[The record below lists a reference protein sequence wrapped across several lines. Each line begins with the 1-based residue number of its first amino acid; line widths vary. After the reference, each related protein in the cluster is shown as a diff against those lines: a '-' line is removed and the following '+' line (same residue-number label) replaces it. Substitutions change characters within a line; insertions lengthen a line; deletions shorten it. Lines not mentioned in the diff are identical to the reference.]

1 MSGGEAGIRSID
13 AQIATQDAQIG
24 ANQAQVSQAQA
35 NLELTK
41 VTWGRDKPL
50 VNQGWATAQQGTVD
64 VQNLKAQQ
72 AAVDSAQA
80 TLKVAQ
86 RQIDTLRAQRA
97 SAEANLAQ
105 AQAQRDQAALN
116 LGYTTVVADQ
126 PGRIVNLTGAVGQ
139 YAQAGTNLT
148 MFVPDEIWIVA
159 NYKETQLDRMRPGQ
173 PVDIEIDAYPERGF
187 HGRVASVQPGSG
199 PAFSLLPPE
208 NATGNYVKIVQRVP
222 VKIILDNPPADV
234 ALGPGMSVVPTV
246 RVDPSPSLYERLRAR
261 VRAVAGSGVTDAA
274 AQAGAP
280 PASSAASASPWLIA
294 ILVALAAFMEV
305 LDTTIANVVLPYI
318 AGGMGVSDDEASWVV
333 TTYLVANAVSLTAS
347 PFLAK
352 RLGRKTFFLVCLGL
366 FSVSS
371 LLCAQ
376 AWNLDSLLLFRLLQ
390 GLAGGGM
397 VPVSQ
402 SILAASFPPE
412 KRGQAFALFGVAVVV
427 APVVGPTLG
436 GWLAD
441 NWSWRWCFLINGPVG
456 LATIALI
463 AILLPAD
470 DTNQAQSSR
479 FDFIGFLLVATFLGA
494 LEIVLDRG
502 LEDDWFS
509 SNFIVMFTFVCAIA
523 FVLMIPWEM
532 SRPDPM
538 IDVRMVGSRQFGA
551 CFLVMAAT
559 GAILYATTQFLP
571 LMLQTDFGY
580 TATWAGL
587 ALSPGGL
594 VTMVMMFVV
603 GQIFEPDPAE
613 IPDHD
618 RRDLR
623 GDLDVSDDQRIR
635 RSRLLVFRPNAHDAR
650 HRAAAYLHPNHYSV
664 L

>member
-1 MSGGEAGIRSID
+1 
-13 AQIATQDAQIG
+13 
-24 ANQAQVSQAQA
+24 
-35 NLELTK
+35 
-41 VTWGRDKPL
+41 
-50 VNQGWATAQQGTVD
+50 
-64 VQNLKAQQ
+64 
-72 AAVDSAQA
+72 
-80 TLKVAQ
+80 
-86 RQIDTLRAQRA
+86 
-97 SAEANLAQ
+97 
-105 AQAQRDQAALN
+105 
-116 LGYTTVVADQ
+116 
-126 PGRIVNLTGAVGQ
+126 
-139 YAQAGTNLT
+139 
-148 MFVPDEIWIVA
+148 
-159 NYKETQLDRMRPGQ
+159 
-173 PVDIEIDAYPERGF
+173 
-187 HGRVASVQPGSG
+187 
-199 PAFSLLPPE
+199 
-208 NATGNYVKIVQRVP
+208 
-222 VKIILDNPPADV
+222 
-234 ALGPGMSVVPTV
+234 
-246 RVDPSPSLYERLRAR
+246 
-261 VRAVAGSGVTDAA
+261 VAGSGVTDAA
-274 AQAGAP
+274 VGAGIPAAGGQAT
-280 PASSAASASPWLIA
+280 SSPWLIA

-352 RLGRKTFFLVCLGL
+352 RLGRKTFFLICLGL

-402 SILAASFPPE
+402 SILAASFPPG

-456 LATIALI
+456 VATIALI

-470 DTNQAQSSR
+470 NPNQAQSSR
-479 FDFIGFLLVATFLGA
+479 FDYIGFLLVATFLGA

-509 SNFIVMFTFVCAIA
+509 SNFIVMFTFVCAVA

-551 CFLVMAAT
+551 CFLVMGAT

-594 VTMVMMFVV
+594 VTMVMMFFV
-603 GQIFEPDPAE
+603 GQISNRIQPKYLIMTGAIFAA
-613 IPDHD
+613 ISMYQMTNVY
-618 RRDLR
+618 
-623 GDLDVSDDQRIR
+623 GDLGFWFFARTRMMLGVGLPLIFIPIITASYDGIPANRVDMASALINAARNTGGSIGVSLASNVLQHREQFHQ
-635 RSRLLVFRPNAHDAR
+635 SRLIENAIPSSQQYQNTLQQATHYFLAQGSLPPEARQQAVGWIGQQVQAQASYLAYIDVFWVLTLLSLAAVPLALSLRKVKLEGHAQAAH
-650 HRAAAYLHPNHYSV
+650 
-664 L
+664 

>member
-1 MSGGEAGIRSID
+1 
-13 AQIATQDAQIG
+13 
-24 ANQAQVSQAQA
+24 
-35 NLELTK
+35 
-41 VTWGRDKPL
+41 
-50 VNQGWATAQQGTVD
+50 
-64 VQNLKAQQ
+64 
-72 AAVDSAQA
+72 
-80 TLKVAQ
+80 
-86 RQIDTLRAQRA
+86 
-97 SAEANLAQ
+97 
-105 AQAQRDQAALN
+105 
-116 LGYTTVVADQ
+116 
-126 PGRIVNLTGAVGQ
+126 
-139 YAQAGTNLT
+139 
-148 MFVPDEIWIVA
+148 
-159 NYKETQLDRMRPGQ
+159 
-173 PVDIEIDAYPERGF
+173 
-187 HGRVASVQPGSG
+187 
-199 PAFSLLPPE
+199 
-208 NATGNYVKIVQRVP
+208 
-222 VKIILDNPPADV
+222 
-234 ALGPGMSVVPTV
+234 
-246 RVDPSPSLYERLRAR
+246 
-261 VRAVAGSGVTDAA
+261 
-274 AQAGAP
+274 
-280 PASSAASASPWLIA
+280 
-294 ILVALAAFMEV
+294 MEV

-352 RLGRKTFFLVCLGL
+352 WLGRKTFFLVCLGL

-376 AWNLDSLLLFRLLQ
+376 AWNLNSLLLFRLLQ

-470 DTNQAQSSR
+470 NPNQAQSSR

-509 SNFIVMFTFVCAIA
+509 SNFIVTFTFVCAIA

-532 SRPDPM
+532 SRRDPM

-551 CFLVMAAT
+551 CFLVMGAT

-603 GQIFEPDPAE
+603 GQISSRIQPKYLIMTGAIFAA
-613 IPDHD
+613 ISMYQMTNVY
-618 RRDLR
+618 
-623 GDLDVSDDQRIR
+623 GDLGFWFFARTRMMLGIGLPLIFIPIITASYDGIPANRVDMASALINAARNTGGSIGVSLASNVLQHREQFHQ
-635 RSRLLVFRPNAHDAR
+635 SRLIENAIPVEPAISRHPAAGDALFSCAGQPASR
-650 HRAAAYLHPNHYSV
+650 GAAAGRRLDRPAGAGASV
-664 L
+664 LPRLHRRLLGADAAFACGGAARDESAQGPARGAGASGALSARVRSPQQFQSLGATIPKLRRNNFKAEKQQYQNPPQQNQNTFLK